1 MGAKSN
7 QMGAFIFVGVV
18 VVVVVVAE
26 RTNKRTRKSEL
37 FMFDD

>member
-7 QMGAFIFVGVV
+7 QMGAFIFVGV